1 MNKLKIN
8 ARPTDDNTYN
18 VLKLNKSTKFVM
30 AGRIEGKRGRLKGV
44 HKELSIEHRS

>member
-30 AGRIEGKRGRLKGV
+30 AGRIEGSGEERAAKG
-44 HKELSIEHRS
+44 SP